1 MKTLILT
8 AFFSYFRVM
17 KKLHILIVAML
28 ALNIAHSQPCLPE
41 GIIFSTQ
48 GQIDNFQSDYP
59 GCSVIEGNVG
69 IHGNNITNLDSLS
82 VLTSIGGYLNL
93 YDNPVL
99 ASLTGLENLTSI
111 GGFLRIFYNDSL
123 TSLTGLGSLAFIGG
137 NLDLIHNAALISLTD
152 ITKVTS
158 IEGGLFLSGNYALT
172 SLTGLEGLTSI
183 GGNLSV
189 LQSDAL
195 INLAGLN
202 NVNTIAGYIDIE
214 FNDILSDLT
223 GLENLTSLGKH
234 IHIADN
240 NALSSLTGLEG
251 LNSITGGLA
260 IINNDALLSMT
271 GMGNVVSMGSG
282 IFIGD
287 NHALTSLTGLDNVTS
302 IGGELTLT
310 TNASLTSLAG
320 LDKIDAGSI
329 DSLFIIN
336 NISLSTC
343 EVESICD
350 FLASSHGTT
359 DIRDNAEGCNSQQEV
374 EAACISGLDEGKLS
388 EFHLDIFPDPTNG
401 ISHFAFCISKYQF
414 VTLKIYEINGM
425 VVATVLEEGMPAAE
439 YNLQFDLSTL
449 TSGIYFVRLTNDR
462 TIETE
467 KLVKW

>member
-1 MKTLILT
+1 
-8 AFFSYFRVM
+8 M
-17 KKLHILIVAML
+17 KKFHILLIAIL
-28 ALNIAHSQPCLPE
+28 ALNIAHTQPCLPE
-41 GIIFSTQ
+41 GIIFSSQ
-48 GQIDNFQSDYP
+48 EQIDNFQSNYP

-69 IHGNNITNLDSLS
+69 IHGNDITNLDSLN

-99 ASLTGLENLTSI
+99 YSLSGLDNLTSI
-111 GGFLRIFYNDSL
+111 GGYLRIFYNDAL
-123 TSLTGLGSLAFIGG
+123 TSLTGLESLTSIGG
-137 NLDLIHNAALISLTD
+137 NLDLVGNASLISLTD
-152 ITKVTS
+152 MTKVTS
-158 IEGGLFLSGNYALT
+158 IEGDLFFSGNYALT

-183 GGNLSV
+183 VGNLSV

-195 INLAGLN
+195 INLTGLN
-202 NVNTIAGYIDIE
+202 NVTSIAGYIDIE
-214 FNDILSDLT
+214 FNDILSTLT
-223 GLENLTSLGKH
+223 GLENLTSIGKH

-240 NALSSLTGLEG
+240 KALSSLTGLEG
-251 LNSITGGLA
+251 LNFIPGGLA
-260 IINNDALLSMT
+260 IINNDTLLSMA

-287 NHALTSLTGLDNVTS
+287 NHALTSLTGLNNVTS

-310 TNASLTSLAG
+310 TNAALTSLEG

-329 DSLFIIN
+329 DSLYILN

-350 FLASSHGTT
+350 YLASPHGTT

-374 EAACISGLDEGKLS
+374 EAACTSGLDKGKLS

-401 ISHFAFCISKYQF
+401 ISHFAFRNSQYQF
-414 VTLKIYEINGM
+414 VTLKIYDINGM
-425 VVATVLEEGMPAAE
+425 VVATVLDEGMPAAE
-439 YNLQFDLSTL
+439 YDLQFDLSIL
-449 TSGIYFVRLTNDR
+449 TSGIYFVRLTNNR